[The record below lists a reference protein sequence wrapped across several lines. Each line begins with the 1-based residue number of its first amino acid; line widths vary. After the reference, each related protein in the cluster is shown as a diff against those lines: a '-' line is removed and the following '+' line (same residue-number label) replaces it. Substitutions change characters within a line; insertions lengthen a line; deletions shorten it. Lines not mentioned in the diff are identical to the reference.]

1 MALKKSPSN
10 TFDRLTSENTQ
21 VVAIECELRL
31 DCLHV
36 GLLCLSGSYRHQI
49 DQTTTVD
56 LLDPDNNFI
65 ATVELNTTFHGEKN
79 GYFTNLILKIV

>member
-56 LLDPDNNFI
+56 LL
-65 ATVELNTTFHGEKN
+65 ELNTTFHGEKN